1 MKLAPRWRVL
11 LGLLVARVAFG
22 FSFQSLPVLA
32 PGIAEDLQLD
42 GLAIGTLVGLFMLPG
57 FFIALPGGMLAQRL
71 GERRTLLAGL
81 VAMSGGAA
89 ACALAE
95 TYDALWVARLV
106 CGIGGAIVT
115 VVMTKL
121 VIDWFSGHEL
131 ATAMGL
137 FLGGY
142 PAGIGL
148 ALIGLGALSTPTTWA
163 TGFGI
168 TAILCAAG
176 LVAAWLTTF
185 PQPNANLTGK
195 RSVRLTLREV
205 VLVTSAAS
213 VASIYNAGYLVMLG
227 FVPMYLVAQGHAP
240 SIAAA
245 IMGAG
250 VWMSILS
257 VPLGGFV
264 ADKLKRPNTI
274 MATGALVWA
283 TGLWGT
289 IPLMDSAL
297 ALTFLFAILSLVG
310 AFPVGAMVALGA
322 EATRP
327 SSRGLGM
334 GLYYSWFYG
343 AAAVGP
349 AAAGY
354 ILDRTQPWVT
364 IALVSAC
371 GILAIIFLLFF
382 RTVQKLLHSQ

>member
-1 MKLAPRWRVL
+1 MQLAPRWRVL
-11 LGLLVARVAFG
+11 LGLLVARIAFG

-32 PGIAEDLQLD
+32 PGIAEDLRLD
-42 GLAIGTLVGLFMLPG
+42 GLAVGTLVGLFMLPG
-57 FFIALPGGMLAQRL
+57 FFIALPGGMFAQRL

-81 VAMSGGAA
+81 VAMTGGAA
-89 ACALAE
+89 ACALADSYA
-95 TYDALWVARLV
+95 TLWIARLI
-106 CGIGGAIVT
+106 CGIGGAVVT

-121 VIDWFSGHEL
+121 VIDWFSGQEL

-148 ALIGLGALSTPTTWA
+148 ALLGLGAFATPTAWH
-163 TGFGI
+163 TGFVI
-168 TAILCAAG
+168 TTALCAAG
-176 LVAAWLTTF
+176 LLTAWLTTY
-185 PQPNANLTGK
+185 PQPGANAPGV

-205 VLVTSAAS
+205 ILVTSAAS

-227 FVPMYLVAQGHAP
+227 FVPLYLVAEGHTP

-274 MATGALVWA
+274 MATGALIWA
-283 TGLWGT
+283 AGLWGT

-354 ILDRTQPWVT
+354 VVDRTEAWVT

-371 GILAIIFLLFF
+371 GVMATIFLLFF
-382 RTVQKLLHSQ
+382 RTVQKLVRIE